1 MKSLFFTLVAL
12 AFSYSTCWA
21 LQRGKIIT
29 QDANV
34 YEKPN
39 FDSEILYN
47 LELGDVFEI
56 STKTQGPFYRIRLK
70 KGIVGWIA
78 DNDVE
83 VVDKGV
89 STPKKR
95 TIVRDQ
101 DLDAEEG
108 DRPSINESRIKK
120 PIDEVRTMGPVLA
133 LVNFT
138 EETMAATRNELLTMY
153 GFKWSGVNNLMTGPL
168 ATEAQVLLGFQSP
181 SYYEK
186 VTHNKASGFMS
197 LVDFSILS
205 TILSSQDSLFQY
217 GLGPVV
223 RYSSFNPQT
232 NGETFNAVDF
242 NLGAQFNVGYQFRA
256 SWIFLR
262 LDARYILEKKSYFAT
277 GISALFEY

>member
-1 MKSLFFTLVAL
+1 MKFFFLATLIL
-12 AFSYSTCWA
+12 IFSSSTWA
-21 LQRGKIIT
+21 LQKAKIIT

-56 STKTQGPFYRIRLK
+56 SSKTQGPFYRIRLK

-83 VVDKGV
+83 VVDKN
-89 STPKKR
+89 TPTHKKKAV
-95 TIVRDQ
+95 TKDQ
-101 DLDAEEG
+101 DLDSEDDE
-108 DRPSINESRIKK
+108 RPTVNETRQRK
-120 PIDEVRTMGPVLA
+120 PIDEARTMGPVVA

-138 EETMAATRNELLTMY
+138 EETMAATRNELITMY

-168 ATEAQVLLGFQSP
+168 ATEAQVLLGFQP
-181 SYYEK
+181 PGYYEK
-186 VTHNKASGFMS
+186 VTRNKPSGFMS

-205 TILSSQDSLFQY
+205 TIMASQDSLFQY
-217 GLGPVV
+217 GLGPIV
-223 RYSSFNPQT
+223 RYSSFNPQV

-242 NLGAQFNVGYQFRA
+242 NLGAQFNVGYQTRA

-262 LDARYILEKKSYFAT
+262 LDARYILEKKSYFAV
-277 GISALFEY
+277 GASALFEY